1 MTKTQVNYAQIEK
14 ELLAIVFACEKFHD
28 YILGKEVT
36 VETDHQPLISIYK
49 KAFFA
54 APARLQRMLLRLQQ
68 YDLKLVYK
76 KGEELHVADTL
87 SRAFLKDNSNIPDYE
102 EFEVMTVLPMTDA
115 RSEQLK
121 AETGRDP
128 ELVLIRQY
136 VKHGWPQYKRDVHP
150 EAWKYFSFR
159 DEITECDNILFKG
172 DKVIVPTSLRHDY
185 MKHIHQGHLNAER
198 CKGRARD
205 FLYWCNMNSDIEQW
219 VAECAVCN
227 SCKSQQRKEPLKC
240 HEIPTRPWQILA
252 SDLFTWNS
260 TEYLV
265 LVDSYSGWIEMN
277 TLNTT
282 TSAAVI
288 RKLKGHFARFGVP
301 DTLLTDNGPQ
311 FSSREFALF
320 AKTWGFT
327 HKTSS
332 PGYPQSNGLA
342 EKAVQSDPYLA
353 ILNQRNTPRD
363 QVLGSPAQ
371 RLMSRRTKTETPMSS
386 KLLSPVIRKPS
397 SIYKRLVEL
406 RGQQKQYFD
415 KTAKLLPR
423 LEPGD
428 KVRILTNNGF
438 DRLGLVR
445 QSPRSYII
453 SSEGKDLRRNR
464 RQLSFTHEK
473 TPVKLTPPPEE
484 YTLHTKD
491 TETQVT
497 KTNMRQEITTKRS
510 EDTRPMVVQENNTQP
525 NMTVTRSGRTVKPN
539 HKYLD

>member
-28 YILGKEVT
+28 YILGKDVT

-49 KAFFA
+49 KALFA

-87 SRAFLKDNSNIPDYE
+87 SRAFLKDDSNIPDYE
-102 EFEVMTVLPMTDA
+102 EFEVITVLPMTDA

-136 VKHGWPQYKRDVHP
+136 VKHGLPQYKRDVHQ

-159 DEITECDNILFKG
+159 DEITESDNILFKG
-172 DKVIVPTSLRHDY
+172 DKVIVPTSLWHDY
-185 MKHIHQGHLNAER
+185 TKHIHQGHLSAER

-205 FLYWCNMNSDIEQW
+205 VLYWCNMNSDIEQW
-219 VAECAVCN
+219 
-227 SCKSQQRKEPLKC
+227 
-240 HEIPTRPWQILA
+240 
-252 SDLFTWNS
+252 
-260 TEYLV
+260 
-265 LVDSYSGWIEMN
+265 
-277 TLNTT
+277 
-282 TSAAVI
+282 
-288 RKLKGHFARFGVP
+288 
-301 DTLLTDNGPQ
+301 
-311 FSSREFALF
+311 EFALF
-320 AKTWGFT
+320 AKTWGYT

-342 EKAVQSDPYLA
+342 EKAVQSAKRILEKSSRDGSDPYLA

-397 SIYKRLVEL
+397 RIYKRLVENI
-406 RGQQKQYFD
+406 RQQKQYFD

-445 QSPRSYII
+445 QLDQSPRSYII

-473 TPVKLTPPPEE
+473 TPVKLMSPPEE
-484 YTLHTKD
+484 YTLNTKD
-491 TETQVT
+491 TETKVT
-497 KTNMRQEITTKRS
+497 KTNMRQEMTTKRS
-510 EDTRPMVVQENNTQP
+510 EDTRPMVVPENNTQP
-525 NMTVTRSGRTVKPN
+525 NMTVTRSGRIVKPN